1 MAQSIGPGLTNYLRI
16 FQQNSSY
23 IYVHVRLSV
32 VTTILRHGLTEI
44 SPKMDKISILTA
56 KTKSQK
62 VNRLACYNAA
72 VRKELLTYLL
82 VNALFVVALS
92 SKYCFHKS

>member
-56 KTKSQK
+56 KKI
-62 VNRLACYNAA
+62 
-72 VRKELLTYLL
+72 LLKPKKYYSNQISKGEQAGLL
-82 VNALFVVALS
+82 
-92 SKYCFHKS
+92 

>member
-1 MAQSIGPGLTNYLRI
+1 MAHSIGPGLTNYLRI

-44 SPKMDKISILTA
+44 SPKMDKISILKKYYSNQISKGEQA
-56 KTKSQK
+56 G
-62 VNRLACYNAA
+62 
-72 VRKELLTYLL
+72 LL
-82 VNALFVVALS
+82 
-92 SKYCFHKS
+92 

>member
-1 MAQSIGPGLTNYLRI
+1 MVPGVPEVWSMAHSIGPGLTNYLRI

-44 SPKMDKISILTA
+44 RPKMDKISILTA
-56 KTKSQK
+56 KKKIYSNQISK
-62 VNRLACYNAA
+62 GEQAG
-72 VRKELLTYLL
+72 LL
-82 VNALFVVALS
+82 
-92 SKYCFHKS
+92 

>member
-1 MAQSIGPGLTNYLRI
+1 MAHSIGPGLTNYLQI

-44 SPKMDKISILTA
+44 SPKMDKINILTA
-56 KTKSQK
+56 KKNTQTKSQK

-72 VRKELLTYLL
+72 VRKELLT
-82 VNALFVVALS
+82 
-92 SKYCFHKS
+92 

>member
-1 MAQSIGPGLTNYLRI
+1 MAHSIGPGLTNYLRI

-23 IYVHVRLSV
+23 IYVHVRLYV

-56 KTKSQK
+56 KKNITQIKSQK

-72 VRKELLTYLL
+72 VRKELLT
-82 VNALFVVALS
+82 
-92 SKYCFHKS
+92 